1 LPCRRRLFDKS
12 ARKDDTFSRDD
23 FAYDHGAMCTT
34 ALATTR

>member
-1 LPCRRRLFDKS
+1 LFDKS

-23 FAYDHGAMCTT
+23 FALIMGALCTA